1 MIRESIP
8 KLFDAISVQRRPDCK
23 ESTIELYSY
32 RARTRFVFVFSLQ
45 KMYSCLHTT
54 RVRIAFPARGNPS
67 RQHKST
73 GKPEILLSAASSK
86 KIKVQKGTIQ
96 PQTQ

>member
-1 MIRESIP
+1 MP
-8 KLFDAISVQRRPDCK
+8 FLFKGGRIAKKVSNYIAIEQGLD
-23 ESTIELYSY
+23 LF
-32 RARTRFVFVFSLQ
+32 FVFFLQ